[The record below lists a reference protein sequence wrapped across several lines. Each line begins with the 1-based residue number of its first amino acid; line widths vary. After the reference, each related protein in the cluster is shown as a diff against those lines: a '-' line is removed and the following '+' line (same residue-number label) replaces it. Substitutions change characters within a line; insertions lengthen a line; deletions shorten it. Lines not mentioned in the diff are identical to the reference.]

1 MNSSLI
7 WFFVLP
13 VAGFLLLGA
22 RGNSRQALW
31 VALAL
36 GAFETGYSL
45 AVAGLDYL
53 TLMSFLILAISI
65 FISMRSDDDFYFKI
79 GGAAGNIAM
88 SVAMLI
94 AWHFFHKAMLLDAAE
109 KYMGID
115 KLVAINPEVD
125 KAQLTEFLRVMS
137 LQLPVWLILH
147 GVLTIHAAARWSR
160 WAWGVV
166 YVPGM
171 IAALIMAGIS
181 AGITALQAP

>member
-1 MNSSLI
+1 MTSSLI
-7 WFFVLP
+7 WFFVMP

-22 RGNSRQALW
+22 RGNSRRALW

-65 FISMRSDDDFYFKI
+65 FISLRSDDDFYFKI
-79 GGAAGNIAM
+79 GGAVGNIAV

-94 AWHFFHKAMLLDAAE
+94 AWHFFHKAMMLDAAE
-109 KYMGID
+109 KYVGLD
-115 KLVAINPEVD
+115 KMLAINPEID
-125 KAQLTEFLRVMS
+125 KAQFTEFLRVLS
-137 LQLPVWLILH
+137 FQLPVWLILH
-147 GVLTIHAAARWSR
+147 GVMTIHAAARWSR
-160 WAWGVV
+160 WAWGLV

-171 IAALIMAGIS
+171 IAALIMACVS
-181 AGITALQAP
+181 AVVTALQAQ